1 MEATINIWYKHGH
14 ICIQLGHISHACTYP
29 IIHQCLLAYNH
40 GWWLTSSHIKYHEL
54 KRWPSNMNIVR
65 WTWATTMRPWAN
77 PDHLRQERDLSLI
90 VKWYACTPDQ
100 LIASTQGS
108 GQAPSAEVRS
118 PPFLPRCAALA
129 AAPEQVICAGVH
141 PSHHRRRGTRPG
153 RCSNT
158 MEGVGGPLLGLG
170 VNSVEEADIP
180 HYLDSWLN
188 KRYSLCI
195 VPELVNECLHM
206 GSGFLIRFIYHADE
220 ECWWQPYSKTP

>member
-1 MEATINIWYKHGH
+1 MDHWLFSSQFNTWIQVMYKLNNIPY
-14 ICIQLGHISHACTYP
+14 CIQKHFVDFNATKQGNHHIRT
-29 IIHQCLLAYNH
+29 
-40 GWWLTSSHIKYHEL
+40 TL
-54 KRWPSNMNIVR
+54 KWQ
-65 WTWATTMRPWAN
+65 T
-77 PDHLRQERDLSLI
+77 
-90 VKWYACTPDQ
+90 CTPDQ

-158 MEGVGGPLLGLG
+158 VEGVGGPLLGLG

-195 VPELVNECLHM
+195 VPELVNECLQ
-206 GSGFLIRFIYHADE
+206 R
-220 ECWWQPYSKTP
+220 K